1 MKQPDEK
8 EIEKLISRKLKES
21 DLLQNPRNRKTRII
35 IEMKMREMYHCGF
48 NTALESIN

>member
-8 EIEKLISRKLKES
+8 HIEKLIATKLKAS

-35 IEMKMREMYHCGF
+35 VEMKMREMYLTGF
-48 NTALESIN
+48 NNALS